1 MMTETME
8 RTERTTMVESAV
20 ASNAAPRLDY
30 AALAP
35 DALRVLRGVE
45 QYVKQSGLERSLL
58 HLVKLRAS
66 YMNGCAYCVDM
77 HTKEARAVG
86 ESEQRL
92 YAVPVWRETPFF
104 TPRERLALAWTEA
117 VTAIGDHGV
126 SDELHAAALE
136 QFTELEL
143 VNLTMAVI
151 AINSWNRLATTFRA
165 KVGGYVVGHSTATE
179 VLRTKY

>member
-8 RTERTTMVESAV
+8 RTERAATMGSAT
-20 ASNAAPRLDY
+20 ASSTAPRLDY

-92 YAVPVWRETPFF
+92 YALPVWRETPFF
-104 TPRERLALAWTEA
+104 TPRERTALAWTEA
-117 VTAIGDHGV
+117 VTAIGEHDV
-126 SDELHAAALE
+126 TDELHAASLD

-151 AINSWNRLATTFRA
+151 AINSWNRMATTFRA
-165 KVGGYVVGHSTATE
+165 PVGSYRVGAH
-179 VLRTKY
+179 

>member
-8 RTERTTMVESAV
+8 RTERAATMNSST
-20 ASNAAPRLDY
+20 ASSAAPRLDY

-92 YAVPVWRETPFF
+92 YALPVWRETPFF
-104 TPRERLALAWTEA
+104 TPRERTALAWTEA
-117 VTAIGDHGV
+117 VTAIGEHDV
-126 SDELHAAALE
+126 TNELHAAALD

-151 AINSWNRLATTFRA
+151 AINSWNRMATTFRA
-165 KVGGYVVGHSTATE
+165 PVGSYRVGAH
-179 VLRTKY
+179 